1 VTPESPT
8 LARRARPVLL
18 NLARPQPQCRL
29 LRTRSSAVAAHL
41 LDTDVPFVA
50 RGILDDDMPPLLANM
65 SQSSLAPSA
74 MLVSAQSALANE
86 AALLFNPA
94 LSPSHHHQSLAAQAP
109 QSESESLPLQ
119 GSSHFAAAFLT
130 LSNLHDLIII
140 PLSYLIKARSHL

>member
-1 VTPESPT
+1 
-8 LARRARPVLL
+8 
-18 NLARPQPQCRL
+18 
-29 LRTRSSAVAAHL
+29 
-41 LDTDVPFVA
+41 LDHIKK
-50 RGILDDDMPPLLANM
+50 GILDDDMPPLPANM